1 MQIAVRVTPRGG
13 RDAVEGWIRD
23 DAGRLLLKVRVA
35 AAAAEGQ
42 ANDAVIA
49 LLAKVLGRPKSAFS
63 LVSGQTARVKR
74 ISVEGLAD
82 ADLARAFGPPPQA

>member
-1 MQIAVRVTPRGG
+1 MIAVRVTPRGG
-13 RDAVEGWIRD
+13 RDAVDGWIRD

-42 ANDAVIA
+42 ANASVIA
-49 LLAKVLGRPKSAFS
+49 VLAKALGRPKSAFA

-74 ISVEGLAD
+74 IDVVGLSETE
-82 ADLARAFGPPPQA
+82 LAHAFGPPPAA

>member
-13 RDAVEGWIRD
+13 RDAVDGWMRD

-42 ANDAVIA
+42 ANAAVIA
-49 LLAKVLGRPKSAFS
+49 VLAKALRRPKSA
-63 LVSGQTARVKR
+63 LTLISGQTARVKR
-74 ISVEGLAD
+74 IEVEGLGA
-82 ADLARAFGPPPQA
+82 AELARAFGAPPA